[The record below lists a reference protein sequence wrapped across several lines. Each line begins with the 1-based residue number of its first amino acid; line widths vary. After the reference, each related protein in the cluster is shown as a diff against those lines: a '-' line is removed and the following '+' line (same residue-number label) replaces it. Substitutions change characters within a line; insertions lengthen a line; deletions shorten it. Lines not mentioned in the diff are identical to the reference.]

1 MFTGI
6 IEDIGIV
13 KALEK
18 KQNYRLIVDSPV
30 FKDGKIGESIAVN
43 GVCLTISDLNNSSAC
58 FDVMNETI
66 KITNLR
72 NLMARDKVNL
82 ERALKV
88 GDRLSGHFVT
98 GHIDCLGEIIAK
110 NETPGNYCLKVKIPG
125 ENMRFIV
132 PKGSIALDGISL
144 TIADTGADNISAY
157 LIPQTAQKTDLGF
170 KGIGDALNVEFD
182 LVGKYILN
190 RANRGKE
197 KSIITEG
204 FLREHGY

>member
-18 KQNYRLIVDSPV
+18 KQNYRLSVDSPI
-30 FKDGKIGESIAVN
+30 FKGLKTGESIAVN
-43 GVCLTISDLNNSSAC
+43 GVCLTISDLNNSSAM
-58 FDVMNETI
+58 FDIMNETI
-66 KITNLR
+66 KRTNLGD
-72 NLMARDKVNL
+72 LKARDKVNL

-98 GHIDCLGEIIAK
+98 GHIDCQGRITAK
-110 NETPGNYCLKVKIPG
+110 DKTPGNYYLKVRIP
-125 ENMRFIV
+125 EDYMKFIV

-144 TIADTGADNISAY
+144 TIADISADSLTVY
-157 LIPQTAQKTDLGF
+157 LIPQTTQKTNLEF
-170 KGIGDALNVEFD
+170 KGIGDMLNMEFD
-182 LVGKYILN
+182 LIGKYILN
-190 RANRGKE
+190 RANREKE
-197 KSIITEG
+197 KAMITEK